1 MTDKTRAVSPRPEG
15 RPAVSAGQTDGG
27 SAVSGTGTGE
37 GWNAPKTLME
47 KASLR
52 PLPTG
57 AANDGAGAERSKS
70 KLPRILSVIS
80 RHQLSPH
87 MLRVTLGGEGLRN
100 FPESQEGAHVKLL
113 IPEPEIDPAG
123 FLSQIEQGQRPVMR
137 TYTIRHHR
145 PDLRE
150 IDIDFALHGHEPG
163 EEVGLKAG
171 PESGPESGPEINS
184 QVGQKIEGS
193 GGPASNWA
201 QRAIPGDFI
210 GLFGPGPKKM
220 TFLTADWFLLAAD
233 MTAIP
238 AAAAALEEIPRDAV
252 GTAVFEITSEE
263 DRQEIDAPEGI
274 DIHWL
279 VNPSPEKPS
288 REQSRFIRSIRWR
301 PGRPSIFVA
310 GEASV
315 VKELRVHLLQE
326 RGIPREDSYVSA
338 YWKIGVN
345 EDTHQKI
352 KRATAE

>member
-1 MTDKTRAVSPRPEG
+1 MTDKTRAASSRTEEAPVSP
-15 RPAVSAGQTDGG
+15 SGQTDGRSTA
-27 SAVSGTGTGE
+27 SAAGA
-37 GWNAPKTLME
+37 GWNVPKVLRE
-47 KASLR
+47 QASLR

-57 AANDGAGAERSKS
+57 AANDGPVADGSVTERPKAR
-70 KLPRILSVIS
+70 LPRILSVIS
-80 RHQLSPH
+80 RRQLSPH

-100 FPESQEGAHVKLL
+100 FPEGQEGAHVKLL
-113 IPEPEIDPAG
+113 IPEPDIDPAG
-123 FLSQIEQGQRPVMR
+123 FLSQIEQGQRPVTR

-150 IDIDFALHGHEPG
+150 IDIDFALHGQDQG
-163 EEVGLKAG
+163 KEES
-171 PESGPESGPEINS
+171 PEG
-184 QVGQKIEGS
+184 EGS

-220 TFLTADWFLLAAD
+220 TFLNADWFLLAAD

-252 GTAVFEITSEE
+252 GTAVFEITSED

-279 VNPSPEKPS
+279 VNPTPEKPS
-288 REQSRFIRSIRWR
+288 KEQSRFIRAIRWR

-352 KRATAE
+352 KRATAD